1 MREPPTGS
9 VRDAAGKFQHPAL
22 FYRDTDEYLAGLV
35 PFVQEGIAAGD
46 AVAVAVPG
54 ANLDLLR
61 RAVAAPEGT
70 TRWFDMAEHG
80 RNPGR
85 ILPAVLLAFADEHRD
100 RRVRIVGEPMWP
112 GRSGTE
118 YPACAQH
125 EALINRAFAGRPVTI
140 LCPYD
145 AAGLAPGVL
154 ADAAATHPVLA
165 NGAGWVPSAKF
176 APDAVFAAYNRPLP
190 EPEADTVITGEVV
203 EPDTIA
209 LARRAVARH
218 AGRAGLRTDRVFD
231 AELVIT
237 ALAANGVEHGGGVSR
252 VRVWHTAEQ
261 LICEASDDGRL
272 ADPLAGRRPVGRDQ
286 SRGLGLLLVN
296 QLADLV
302 RIHSTAQGTT
312 VRAYFWC

>member
-1 MREPPTGS
+1 MTDRPRGS
-9 VRDAAGKFQHPAL
+9 VRDAPGRFQHPAL
-22 FYRDTDEYLAGLV
+22 FYRGKDEYLAGLV
-35 PFVQEGIAAGD
+35 PFVQDGIAAGD

-54 ANLDLLR
+54 ANLALLR
-61 RAVAAPEGT
+61 REVAAPDGT
-70 TRWFDMAEHG
+70 ARWFDMAEQG

-85 ILPAVLLAFADEHRD
+85 ILPGVLLAFADAHRG
-100 RRVRIVGEPMWP
+100 RRVRIVGEPIWP

-125 EALINRAFAGRPVTI
+125 EALINQAFAGRPVTI

-145 AAGLAPGVL
+145 AARLAADVL
-154 ADAAATHPVLA
+154 ADAEATHPVLA
-165 NGAGWVPSAKF
+165 EGTAWVPSAKF
-176 APDAVFAAYNRPLP
+176 APDAVFAAYNQPLP
-190 EPEADTVITGEVV
+190 EPDPGTMITDEVV
-203 EPDTIA
+203 EPGTMA
-209 LARRAVARH
+209 LARQAIVRH
-218 AGRAGLRTDRVFD
+218 AERVGLRTDRMFD

-261 LICEASDDGRL
+261 LVCEASDDGRL
-272 ADPLAGRRPVGRDQ
+272 VDPLAGRRPVGRDQ

-302 RIHSTAQGTT
+302 RIHTTESGTT
-312 VRAYFWC
+312 VRAYFRR